1 MTWPQI
7 DLIWILHYKQILLK
21 SDSIEIMIHLIAD
34 IKSDILSNALDT
46 EIKNSIKT
54 FSRESLNLLFILKEF
69 QFKFINLLRN
79 YLQSYFQ
86 KSNIEI
92 DDKLFLKL

>member
-1 MTWPQI
+1 MQTNSTEIRFNWNNDTP
-7 DLIWILHYKQILLK
+7 
-21 SDSIEIMIHLIAD
+21 DSWYQ
-34 IKSDILSNALDT
+34 KWYLSNALDT

-69 QFKFINLLRN
+69 QSKFINLLRN
-79 YLQSYFQ
+79 YLQSYLQ